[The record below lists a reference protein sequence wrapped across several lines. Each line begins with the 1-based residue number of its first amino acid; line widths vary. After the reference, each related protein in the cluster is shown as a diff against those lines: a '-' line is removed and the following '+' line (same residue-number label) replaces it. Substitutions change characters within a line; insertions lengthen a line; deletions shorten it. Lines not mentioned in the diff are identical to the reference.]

1 MKFIARLMLAAF
13 LAAFAASSVAY
24 AADSGEMAASMV
36 LSDDAMEIS
45 DCATPCGE
53 VDAGGSAV
61 VCDIEC
67 GVGGFAAVLATQT
80 QGVFQAPWVI
90 MAPPVAQTSDGLT
103 GLPAKQPPRT
113 LI

>member
-13 LAAFAASSVAY
+13 LAAFAASAVAY

-36 LSDDAMEIS
+36 LSDEAMEIS
-45 DCATPCGE
+45 DCVTPCGD
-53 VDAGGSAV
+53 VDAGGSAA

-67 GVGGFAAVLATQT
+67 GAGGFAAVLAPQT
-80 QGVFQAPWVI
+80 QGVLQTPRMILAPS
-90 MAPPVAQTSDGLT
+90 VAQTSGGLA
-103 GLPAKQPPRT
+103 GPPAKQPPRT

>member
-24 AADSGEMAASMV
+24 AADSGEMAAAMV
-36 LSDDAMEIS
+36 LSDEAMEMS
-45 DCATPCGE
+45 DCATPCGDS
-53 VDAGGSAV
+53 DAGGSAA

-67 GVGGFAAVLATQT
+67 GAGGFAAVLAPQT
-80 QGVFQAPWVI
+80 QGLFHAPRKI
-90 MAPPVAQTSDGLT
+90 LNPTVAQASDGLA
-103 GLPAKQPPRT
+103 GPPAKQPPRT

>member
-13 LAAFAASSVAY
+13 LAAFAPSAVAF
-24 AADSGEMAASMV
+24 AADSGEMAAAMV

-45 DCATPCGE
+45 DCATPCGDL
-53 VDAGGSAV
+53 DAGGSAA

-67 GVGGFAAVLATQT
+67 GVGSFAAVLAPEAQGASPAPRMLLSLPITQIS
-80 QGVFQAPWVI
+80 G
-90 MAPPVAQTSDGLT
+90 GLAT
-103 GLPAKQPPRT
+103 PPAKQPPRA

>member
-24 AADSGEMAASMV
+24 AADSGEMAAAMV
-36 LSDDAMEIS
+36 LSDDAMGMS
-45 DCATPCGE
+45 DCATPCGDS
-53 VDAGGSAV
+53 DAGGSVA

-67 GVGGFAAVLATQT
+67 GVGNIAAISVPQT
-80 QGVFQAPWVI
+80 QGFVQATREVL
-90 MAPPVAQTSDGLT
+90 APPVTQTSDGMA
-103 GLPAKQPPRT
+103 GPPAKQPPRP